1 MNFEVKTTPH
11 FEKAAKALAKRH
23 RSFKKDLGQLI
34 LSLSVNPLQG
44 DELCPGVRKIRM
56 AVTSKGKGKSGG
68 ARIITYTLFVTEV
81 SGRVYL
87 VEVYDKSDFST
98 VDVNAL
104 EKIVKELELQ

>member
-1 MNFEVKTTPH
+1 
-11 FEKAAKALAKRH
+11 
-23 RSFKKDLGQLI
+23 
-34 LSLSVNPLQG
+34 
-44 DELCPGVRKIRM
+44 M

-87 VEVYDKSDFST
+87 VEVYDKSDFSA
-98 VDVNAL
+98 VDVNVL